1 MQITKT
7 LGYWKSSLLGNLK
20 SYRISL
26 QTSRLATRISCHCH
40 WWWWKPLTSSLVKG
54 REGGDSKVIA
64 RGSTGLKSK
73 QSGPPRSPS
82 SWLNNHRGK
91 LQPQPRQPCVLPCP
105 DVSQQRSTMWS
116 RAEWACHKSSVKD
129 KQFCGC
135 TCATWHQRGR
145 RV

>member
-7 LGYWKSSLLGNLK
+7 LGYWKSSFLGNLK

-26 QTSRLATRISCHCH
+26 QTSRLARISCHCH
-40 WWWWKPLTSSLVKG
+40 CWWWKALTSSLVKG

-73 QSGPPRSPS
+73 QSGPRPPS

-91 LQPQPRQPCVLPCP
+91 LQPQPRQPCVVLLVLMCL
-105 DVSQQRSTMWS
+105 S
-116 RAEWACHKSSVKD
+116 REVKYGVEQSETVYDKSSVKD
-129 KQFCGC
+129 KQFCGR